1 MLEHLRLDTGY
12 KILNVNKEYLNVCIE
27 QVKQGD
33 SSRLWF
39 LVELIIS
46 HIHQVDIIFPLIHSY
61 SEYGISGRL
70 EAFLSVIIVRG
81 SQCHDFLSP
90 QTTTSRFIC
99 SLVN

>member
-1 MLEHLRLDTGY
+1 MLENLRLDTGY
-12 KILNVNKEYLNVCIE
+12 KIFNVNKEYLNVCIE

-46 HIHQVDIIFPLIHSY
+46 LLVHIHQVDIIFPLIHSY

-70 EAFLSVIIVRG
+70 EAFLSVIIVQE
-81 SQCHDFLSP
+81 SQYHDFLSP
-90 QTTTSRFIC
+90 QTTTS
-99 SLVN
+99 